1 MKPLSRLA
9 ATAVYTVALLGIWL
23 LGGSKYDWMSDIDP
37 AFADATFETHGSR
50 EVATAVLVVI
60 ALCATAF
67 LARSGKERGNRVTP
81 LILSLLAI
89 LVYVTSRA

>member
-9 ATAVYTVALLGIWL
+9 ATTVYAIALLGIWL

-37 AFADATFETHGSR
+37 AFADATIETDGSR
-50 EVATAVLVVI
+50 DVAAAALVVV
-60 ALCATAF
+60 ALCATAL
-67 LARSGKERGNRVTP
+67 LARSGKERGNRATP

-89 LVYVTSRA
+89 LVYVASRA